1 MKKSFISLFVLAF
14 IFSFNLL
21 VFADKGH
28 DDSKPESSEVTET
41 ETQTETETGEIDH
54 TKEAEEHLKEAEKHS
69 KEAEKHSNDAN
80 SHSDGKENQSTEDK
94 EKEHE
99 EEADDGHHGPVV
111 ETPPNYKVLGTY
123 GAVNLS
129 FILIGVWTKWFRR
142 KGK

>member
-1 MKKSFISLFVLAF
+1 VGKLKKSFISLFVLAF
-14 IFSFNLL
+14 IFSFNLS
-21 VFADKGH
+21 VYADKGH
-28 DDSKPESSEVTET
+28 DDSKPKSSEVIETET
-41 ETQTETETGEIDH
+41 ETETEDH
-54 TKEAEEHLKEAEKHS
+54 SKEAEEHLKESDKHS
-69 KEAEKHSNDAN
+69 KEAETHSNDAN
-80 SHSDGKENQSTEDK
+80 SHSDGKEAHSSEDK

-99 EEADDGHHGPVV
+99 DEADDGHHGPVV

>member
-1 MKKSFISLFVLAF
+1 VEKLKKSFISLFVLAF
-14 IFSFNLL
+14 IFSFNLSA
-21 VFADKGH
+21 FADKGH

-41 ETQTETETGEIDH
+41 DSETEAEDH
-54 TKEAEEHLKEAEKHS
+54 SKEAEEQKHS
-69 KEAEKHSNDAN
+69 EEAEKHSNDAN
-80 SHSDGKENQSTEDK
+80 STSDEEENQSSEDK